1 MAHTRIADKPREALK
16 IQTHCFKIAHIN
28 LVSFLIYGP
37 SDDKLHLSLLEFEV
51 EIRAQHPRILLT
63 YYNKHLYHFSL
74 GHWRESAASENGV
87 GCADAGPEALDAA
100 YPELKLKHRNSVAAS
115 KLANPLRA
123 FRARKDVHAKD
134 DTPDDEHLPFA
145 SLSFLK
151 AVKKSLMYNLSL
163 QGEMIIFGN
172 CLVSKIVGTNYQY
185 RVTQIDP
192 ILLANGDIIV
202 SLTQRNSLLLFQSRI
217 LQLENRFADF
227 IQAFVLYV
235 IPSGL
240 RCHLYDTTNILASFT
255 NTPPKGSDML
265 SRLLELST
273 GIKLLANDL
282 PLWVKL
288 VPNLQHLN
296 NQTSKI
302 SNFIHNVD
310 NKKYILW
317 PWELCLLQFGSGKK
331 RPPSTK
337 PASCVDPLALIS
349 DFLQFSLTANEDMR
363 RKPSTFSQS
372 AADLGSTVT
381 PRPFLVE
388 LPSLKSTDERKN
400 STTKI
405 VKSTSAERK
414 EGFEI
419 PSLEL
424 YPTFSEAMSDT
435 AAEEGPAKQD
445 EPETTFVKD
454 EEAKDNKYS
463 DKDLFGDTSDLEI
476 LLYPSNDEETAT
488 AHDDVPEGA
497 SQAEEIMDTNE
508 VPVAAKKDSL
518 KEKFQDNLPGMG
530 ANMQFDFVS
539 SATQTPDHSTII
551 EIPRDQMI
559 SLAFETE
566 APSSYEDPG
575 APPPLAPTPVLPQ
588 NPTSFLAG
596 NSNRINPHKLPKVHT
611 ATGAVPF
618 KSPALKDDLS
628 NENSLKYMFLPINFN
643 PKIKNKIDTKYGK
656 GGKFYVERDT
666 SCGSDGDTN
675 ATERKISIHK
685 NEDFKLGPGKTDSVP
700 DALKSLE
707 TSHRLSLWGSDQDE
721 LRIGLKSGD
730 STSKDHNISDEPIG
744 NILAEKAFEASEESA
759 MDVPFWPNDLNRA
772 PSEDAA
778 NDKKED
784 SPMEEDEDDEESDVD
799 EEFPD
804 AHASPLRLNFEMSD
818 QSQPNTSLSHIQNY
832 SEGPKSFDL
841 SSFAQKGNY
850 IIPSSTY
857 SNRRLLTGESDSPQE
872 SITGQDMRSASFSPL
887 YIMEMKRRDSPE
899 IEVTT
904 MMQIDDSMAPATVPN
919 EASPNTTSSG
929 NASNECESSNCLPL
943 IHRSINVFSI
953 PGIFVLRDHPSDW
966 NPASTSNNL
975 AIDVDDEEDDDLRSK
990 DSGLS
995 VKVAHIEEYL
1005 YNITSILMFDC
1016 GESSINSRMELKLP
1030 EKFNEEIIEDTT
1042 DGSVCENTLK
1052 IISTVFPLNYRINLG
1067 ELIRGD
1073 EPASST
1079 HSSDGAEETN
1089 HQLLFS
1095 DEIVDESLLDSN
1107 SAKSPKEI
1115 CWDTLAPNQ
1124 TTNRDNFQL
1133 YRKTI
1138 DERDNRDAQTALDE
1152 NSTFLLNDAKVKVL
1166 KNGKDVINLDF
1177 IGIQFWKYLNIL
1189 PINGPKKF
1197 QILLVTE
1204 NDVELNNG
1212 RIIELCNPSFLEL
1225 LKHNFRN
1232 NHLGSIKKLH
1242 LPNPESRKDLEGINN
1257 GLIVVDKQAG
1267 DMTYTDFYKKVNKR
1281 LKDVAE
1287 LIKLDIINKFNRFE
1301 FDRPL
1306 LLLFISY
1313 DSSILAISQI
1323 AKICRNF
1330 QLFLNNHQL
1339 LLVDVFSHII
1349 PSDFVVKKT
1358 ATACRLKHLSDL
1370 KLARLSMI
1378 LYNKCPSPCTQG
1390 ANQGTRSK
1398 CVTKSLYT
1406 HLVQEPPSAL
1416 HFKVINK
1423 IGREGSSPAFYE
1435 DLFLHVA
1442 YERSVDKEWIL
1453 AAWSDPSGTVTFV
1466 KSWYCHN
1473 SPNGQTQT
1481 DTNKLGTIINDIWTT
1496 SNHLFAKLNEDSL
1509 QCIFGSGKK
1518 NYLVLTRI
1526 SSIIPDDELIHWKRL
1541 TTKDKE
1547 ISLVVLSTNRLPKI
1561 LFQARKDS
1569 NISETLGSPQS
1580 SKTEAGLGGN
1590 EKNLEKTNADFF
1602 KSFEGANSS
1611 PNCGFSLTSPLHLN
1625 IGSQSPSQFLSLL
1638 ENFLSPIEMAN
1649 TPGSSGSETEYV
1661 VRPPFYDVLAVLPK
1675 VALPP
1680 FNSPTRL
1687 GMLIGYLI
1695 KETLKGSFEA
1705 VQKYMVFE
1713 VTLFSCSAYWN
1724 TRSLM
1729 KILLNHYKKMI
1740 VLNEIIGTSYPDA
1753 VPENSTCATYS
1764 ELRSFVPWHIAAVG
1778 KTLEYLTHVHVEG
1791 GE

>member
-16 IQTHCFKIAHIN
+16 IQTHYFKIAHIN

-115 KLANPLRA
+115 KLANPVRA
-123 FRARKDVHAKD
+123 FRARKDAHAKD

-172 CLVSKIVGTNYQY
+172 CLVGKIVGTDYQY

-202 SLTQRNSLLLFQSRI
+202 SLTQRNSLLLFHSRI
-217 LQLENRFADF
+217 LQLEKRFADF

-255 NTPPKGSDML
+255 NTPPKGSDTL

-302 SNFIHNVD
+302 SKFIHNVD

-349 DFLQFSLTANEDMR
+349 DFLQFSLTANEDMQ
-363 RKPSTFSQS
+363 RKPPSFSQS
-372 AADLGSTVT
+372 AGDPGSTVT

-405 VKSTSAERK
+405 VNSTSVERK
-414 EGFEI
+414 ESFEI
-419 PSLEL
+419 PSLDL

-488 AHDDVPEGA
+488 AHDDAPEGA
-497 SQAEEIMDTNE
+497 SQAEEIMDTNK

-575 APPPLAPTPVLPQ
+575 APPPLVPTPVLPQ

-596 NSNRINPHKLPKVHT
+596 NSNRINQHKLPKVHT
-611 ATGAVPF
+611 ATGAAPF

-685 NEDFKLGPGKTDSVP
+685 NEDFKLGPGKTDSVS

-759 MDVPFWPNDLNRA
+759 MDVPYWPNDLNRA

-784 SPMEEDEDDEESDVD
+784 SPMEEDEEDEESDVD

-818 QSQPNTSLSHIQNY
+818 QSQPNT
-832 SEGPKSFDL
+832 
-841 SSFAQKGNY
+841 
-850 IIPSSTY
+850 T
-857 SNRRLLTGESDSPQE
+857 
-872 SITGQDMRSASFSPL
+872 
-887 YIMEMKRRDSPE
+887 
-899 IEVTT
+899 
-904 MMQIDDSMAPATVPN
+904 
-919 EASPNTTSSG
+919 
-929 NASNECESSNCLPL
+929 
-943 IHRSINVFSI
+943 
-953 PGIFVLRDHPSDW
+953 
-966 NPASTSNNL
+966 
-975 AIDVDDEEDDDLRSK
+975 IDVDEEEDDDFRSK

-1016 GESSINSRMELKLP
+1016 GASSINSRMELKLP

-1042 DGSVCENTLK
+1042 DGSVCEHTLK

-1073 EPASST
+1073 EPAAST

-1107 SAKSPKEI
+1107 SAKGPKEI
-1115 CWDTLAPNQ
+1115 YWDTLAPNQ

-1242 LPNPESRKDLEGINN
+1242 LPTPESRKDLEGINN

-1267 DMTYTDFYKKVNKR
+1267 DMTYSDFYKKVNKR

-1287 LIKLDIINKFNRFE
+1287 LIKLDIINKSNRFE

-1339 LLVDVFSHII
+1339 LLVDVFSHVI

-1370 KLARLSMI
+1370 KLVRLSMI

-1390 ANQGTRSK
+1390 ANQSTRSK
-1398 CVTKSLYT
+1398 YVTKSLYT

-1496 SNHLFAKLNEDSL
+1496 SNLLFAKLNEDSL

-1569 NISETLGSPQS
+1569 NISETPGSPQS

-1661 VRPPFYDVLAVLPK
+1661 VRPPFYDILAVLPK
-1675 VALPP
+1675 VALPS

-1695 KETLKGSFEA
+1695 KETLKGSYEA

-1713 VTLFSCSAYWN
+1713 VTLLSCSAYWN

-1740 VLNEIIGTSYPDA
+1740 VLNEIIGTSYPDS
-1753 VPENSTCATYS
+1753 VRENSTCATYS